1 MKIRRLGSQ
10 GLRVSEMGLGCMGMD
25 HGYGHSVDIQERTKL
40 INKAIE
46 LGCNLFDTAP
56 IYGFENEEL
65 LGVALKSHRDKV
77 VIATKFGVTGM
88 ENIDGQLV
96 PVLDSRPES
105 VREQLEGSLKRLQ
118 TDYIDLFYQHRIDPH
133 VEPEEIASLMKDLI
147 SEGKIKYWGLSN
159 APASYIKRAHAV
171 CPVTA
176 IEDQYSMM
184 WRKPEQDLF
193 EVCEELDI
201 GFMAYSPLGNGF
213 LSGQLTKNTKY
224 GEGDYRGMMGR
235 FKPEV
240 IENNQALLDLIAE
253 IAANKKATSA
263 QVVLAWE
270 LAQKPY
276 IVPIPG
282 TTKLHR
288 LEENFIATA
297 VQLNKTELNDINEAL
312 SKLDID
318 ETFFLRK
325 KRD

>member
-1 MKIRRLGSQ
+1 MKMRRLGSQ
-10 GLRVSEMGLGCMGMD
+10 GLLVSEMGLGCMGMD
-25 HGYGHSVDIQERTKL
+25 HGYGYSVEIRERTKL
-40 INKAIE
+40 IDKAVE

-65 LGVALKSHRDKV
+65 LGIALKKHRDSV

-96 PVLDSRPES
+96 PVLDSSPTS
-105 VREQLEGSLKRLQ
+105 VRKQLEGSLSRLQ
-118 TDYIDLFYQHRIDPH
+118 TDHIDLFYQHRVDPK
-133 VEPEEIASLMKDLI
+133 VEPEVVAGLMKELI
-147 SEGKIKYWGLSN
+147 AEGKIKYWGLSN
-159 APASYIKRAHAV
+159 APASYIRRAHAV

-176 IEDQYSMM
+176 VEDQYSMM

-193 EVCEELDI
+193 KVCDELDI

-213 LSGQLTKNTKY
+213 LSGQVTVNTTY

-240 IENNQALLDLIAE
+240 MKNNQSLLNLIAD
-253 IAANKKATSA
+253 IAGRNNATSA

-276 IVPIPG
+276 S
-282 TTKLHR
+282 
-288 LEENFIATA
+288 
-297 VQLNKTELNDINEAL
+297 EAL
-312 SKLDID
+312 YRADPGNNEIAPAGREFSCCKCSAQ
-318 ETFFLRK
+318 
-325 KRD
+325 

>member
-1 MKIRRLGSQ
+1 MKMRRLGSQ
-10 GLRVSEMGLGCMGMD
+10 GLQVSELGLGCMGMD
-25 HGYGHSVDIQERTKL
+25 HGYGHSVEINERTTL
-40 INKAIE
+40 IDKAIE

-65 LGVALKSHRDKV
+65 LGVALKKHRDNV

-88 ENIDGQLV
+88 DNVDGQLV
-96 PVLDSRPES
+96 PVLDSNPDS

-118 TDYIDLFYQHRIDPH
+118 TDHIDLFFQHRIDPN
-133 VEPEEIASLMKDLI
+133 VEPEVVATLMKDLI

-159 APASYIKRAHAV
+159 APASYIRRAHAV

-193 EVCEELDI
+193 DVCDELNI

-213 LSGQLTKNTKY
+213 LSGKLTKNTTY
-224 GEGDYRGMMGR
+224 GEGDYRGLMGR
-235 FKPEV
+235 FRPEV
-240 IENNQALLDLIAE
+240 VENNQALLDLIAE
-253 IAANKKATSA
+253 IAESKNATSA

-288 LEENFIATA
+288 LEENFHAT
-297 VQLNKTELNDINEAL
+297 NIELSESELTDINAAL
-312 SKLDID
+312 SRLDID
-318 ETFFLRK
+318 ETFF
-325 KRD
+325 

>member
-1 MKIRRLGSQ
+1 MKMRRLGSQ
-10 GLRVSEMGLGCMGMD
+10 GLLVSEMGLGCMGMD
-25 HGYGHSVDIQERTKL
+25 HGYGYSVDIRDRTKL
-40 INKAIE
+40 IDKAVE

-65 LGVALKSHRDKV
+65 LGIALKKHRDSV

-88 ENIDGQLV
+88 ETIDGQLV
-96 PVLDSRPES
+96 PVLDSSPAS
-105 VREQLEGSLKRLQ
+105 VRKQLEGSLSRLQ
-118 TDYIDLFYQHRIDPH
+118 TDHIDLFYQHRVDPK
-133 VEPEEIASLMKDLI
+133 VEPEVVAGLMKELI
-147 SEGKIKYWGLSN
+147 AEGKIKYWGLSN
-159 APASYIKRAHAV
+159 APASYIRRAHAV

-176 IEDQYSMM
+176 VEDQYSMM

-193 EVCEELDI
+193 KVCDELDI

-213 LSGQLTKNTKY
+213 LSGQVTVNTTY

-240 IENNQALLDLIAE
+240 MENNQSLLNLIAD
-253 IAANKKATSA
+253 IAERNNATSA

-288 LEENFIATA
+288 LEENFQAA
-297 VQLNKTELNDINEAL
+297 NVQLSDAELNDINEAL
-312 SKLDID
+312 SKIQID
-318 ETFFLRK
+318 ETFF
-325 KRD
+325 

>member
-10 GLRVSEMGLGCMGMD
+10 GLLVSEMGLGCMGMD
-25 HGYGHSVDIQERTKL
+25 HGYGHSVEIKERIKL
-40 INKAIE
+40 IDKAIE

-65 LGVALKSHRDKV
+65 LGTALSKHRESV
-77 VIATKFGVTGM
+77 IIATKFGVTGM

-96 PVLDSRPES
+96 PVLDSSPAS
-105 VREQLEGSLKRLQ
+105 VRKQLEGSLDRLK
-118 TDYIDLFYQHRIDPH
+118 TDYIDLFYQHRVDPA
-133 VEPEEIASLMKDLI
+133 VEPEVVAGLMKELI
-147 SEGKIKYWGLSN
+147 AEGKIKYWGLSN
-159 APASYIKRAHAV
+159 APASYIRRAHAV

-176 IEDQYSMM
+176 VEDQYSMM

-193 EVCEELDI
+193 TVCDELDI

-213 LSGQLTKNTKY
+213 LSGQVTADTTY

-240 IENNQALLDLIAE
+240 MENNQALLNLIAD
-253 IAANKKATSA
+253 IAERNTATSA

-288 LEENFIATA
+288 LEENFNAA
-297 VQLNKTELNDINEAL
+297 KVQLSDAELDEINAAL
-312 SKLDID
+312 ARLDID
-318 ETFFLRK
+318 ETFF
-325 KRD
+325 

>member
-1 MKIRRLGSQ
+1 MKMRSLGSQ

-25 HGYGHSVDIQERTKL
+25 HGYGYSVEINERTKL
-40 INKAIE
+40 IDKAIE
-46 LGCNLFDTAP
+46 LGCSLFDTAP

-65 LGVALKSHRDKV
+65 LGIALKKHRDNV

-88 ENIDGQLV
+88 ENINGQLI
-96 PVLDSRPES
+96 PVLDSHPDS

-118 TDYIDLFYQHRIDPH
+118 TDHIDLFYQHRIDPN
-133 VEPEEIASLMKDLI
+133 VEPEVVAGLMKDLI

-159 APASYIKRAHAV
+159 ASASYIRRAHAV

-193 EVCEELDI
+193 EVCDELEI

-213 LSGQLTKNTKY
+213 LSGQVTKNTQY

-240 IENNQALLDLIAE
+240 VENNQALLDLIAE
-253 IAANKKATSA
+253 IAERKNATSA

-288 LEENFIATA
+288 LEENFQATNI
-297 VQLNKTELNDINEAL
+297 QLNPNELSDINEAL

-318 ETFFLRK
+318 ETFF
-325 KRD
+325 

>member
-1 MKIRRLGSQ
+1 MRRLGSQ
-10 GLRVSEMGLGCMGMD
+10 GLHVSEMGLGCMGMD
-25 HGYGHSVDIQERTKL
+25 HGYGYSVEIRERTKL
-40 INKAIE
+40 INKAVE

-65 LGVALKSHRDKV
+65 LGVALSKHRGHV

-96 PVLDSRPES
+96 PVLDSRPVS
-105 VREQLEGSLKRLQ
+105 VREQLEGSLRRLQ
-118 TDYIDLFYQHRIDPH
+118 TDHIDLFYQHRVDPK
-133 VEPEEIASLMKDLI
+133 VEPEVVAGLMKELI
-147 SEGKIKYWGLSN
+147 AEGKIKYWGLSN
-159 APASYIKRAHAV
+159 APVSYIRRAHAI

-176 IEDQYSMM
+176 VEDQYSMM
-184 WRKPEQDLF
+184 WRKPEQELF
-193 EVCEELDI
+193 TVCDELDI

-213 LSGQLTKNTKY
+213 LSGQLTTDTTF

-240 IENNQALLDLIAE
+240 MENNQALLDLIAQ
-253 IAANKKATSA
+253 IAERNNATSA
-263 QVVLAWE
+263 QIVLAWE

-288 LEENFIATA
+288 LEENFLAA
-297 VQLNKTELNDINEAL
+297 NVQLSDAELNDINEAL
-312 SKLDID
+312 SRLEID
-318 ETFFLRK
+318 ETFF
-325 KRD
+325 

>member
-1 MKIRRLGSQ
+1 MKMRRLGSQ
-10 GLRVSEMGLGCMGMD
+10 GLLVSEMGLGCMGMY
-25 HGYGHSVDIQERTKL
+25 HGYGYSVDIRERTKL
-40 INKAIE
+40 IDKAVE

-65 LGVALKSHRDKV
+65 LGIALKKHRDSV

-88 ENIDGQLV
+88 ETIDGQLV
-96 PVLDSRPES
+96 PVLDSSPAS
-105 VREQLEGSLKRLQ
+105 VRKQLEGSLSRLQ
-118 TDYIDLFYQHRIDPH
+118 TDHIDLFYQHRVDPK
-133 VEPEEIASLMKDLI
+133 VEPEVVAGLMKELI
-147 SEGKIKYWGLSN
+147 AEGKIKYWGLSN
-159 APASYIKRAHAV
+159 APASYIRRAHAV

-176 IEDQYSMM
+176 VEDQYSMM

-193 EVCEELDI
+193 KVCDELDI

-213 LSGQLTKNTKY
+213 LSGQVTVNTTY

-240 IENNQALLDLIAE
+240 MENNQSLLNLIAD
-253 IAANKKATSA
+253 IAERNNATSA

-288 LEENFIATA
+288 LEENFQAA
-297 VQLNKTELNDINEAL
+297 NVQLSDAELNDINEAL
-312 SKLDID
+312 SKIQID
-318 ETFFLRK
+318 ETFF
-325 KRD
+325 

>member
-235 FKPEV
+235 FKPKV

-288 LEENFIATA
+288 LEENFLATA

-318 ETFFLRK
+318 ETFF
-325 KRD
+325 

>member
-1 MKIRRLGSQ
+1 
-10 GLRVSEMGLGCMGMD
+10 MGLGCMGMD
-25 HGYGHSVDIQERTKL
+25 HGYGHSVEIQERTKL

-133 VEPEEIASLMKDLI
+133 VEPEEVAGLMKDLI

-159 APASYIKRAHAV
+159 APASYIRRAHAV

-288 LEENFIATA
+288 LEENFLATA
-297 VQLNKTELNDINEAL
+297 IQLNKTELNDINEAL

-318 ETFFLRK
+318 ETFF
-325 KRD
+325 

>member
-1 MKIRRLGSQ
+1 MKMRRLGSQ
-10 GLRVSEMGLGCMGMD
+10 GLQVSEMGLGCMGMD
-25 HGYGHSVDIQERTKL
+25 HGYGHSVEINERTTL
-40 INKAIE
+40 IDKAIE

-65 LGVALKSHRDKV
+65 LGVALKKHRDNV

-88 ENIDGQLV
+88 DNVDGQLV
-96 PVLDSRPES
+96 PVLDSSPES

-118 TDYIDLFYQHRIDPH
+118 TDHIDLFFQHRIDPK
-133 VEPEEIASLMKDLI
+133 VEPEVVAALMKDLI

-159 APASYIKRAHAV
+159 APASYIRRAHAV

-176 IEDQYSMM
+176 VEDQYSMM
-184 WRKPEQDLF
+184 WRKPEHDLF
-193 EVCEELDI
+193 NVCDELNI

-213 LSGQLTKNTKY
+213 LSGKLTKNTTY
-224 GEGDYRGMMGR
+224 GEGDYRGLMGR
-235 FKPEV
+235 FRPEV
-240 IENNQALLDLIAE
+240 VENNQALLDLIAE
-253 IAANKKATSA
+253 IAESKNATSA

-288 LEENFIATA
+288 LEENFHAT
-297 VQLNKTELNDINEAL
+297 NIELSESELTDINAAL
-312 SKLDID
+312 SRLDID
-318 ETFFLRK
+318 ETFF
-325 KRD
+325 

>member
-1 MKIRRLGSQ
+1 
-10 GLRVSEMGLGCMGMD
+10 MGMD
-25 HGYGHSVDIQERTKL
+25 HGYGYSVDIRKRTKL
-40 INKAIE
+40 IDKAVE

-65 LGVALKSHRDKV
+65 LGIALKKHRDSV

-88 ENIDGQLV
+88 ETIDGQLV
-96 PVLDSRPES
+96 PVLDSSPAS
-105 VREQLEGSLKRLQ
+105 VRKQLEGSLSRLQ
-118 TDYIDLFYQHRIDPH
+118 TDHIDLFYQHRVDPK
-133 VEPEEIASLMKDLI
+133 VEPEVVAGLMKELI
-147 SEGKIKYWGLSN
+147 AEGKIKYWGLSN
-159 APASYIKRAHAV
+159 APASYIRRAHAV

-176 IEDQYSMM
+176 VEDQYSMM

-193 EVCEELDI
+193 KVCDELDI

-213 LSGQLTKNTKY
+213 LSGQVTVNTTY

-240 IENNQALLDLIAE
+240 MENNQSLLNLIAD
-253 IAANKKATSA
+253 IAERNNATSA

-288 LEENFIATA
+288 LEENFQAA
-297 VQLNKTELNDINEAL
+297 NVQLSDAELNDINEAL
-312 SKLDID
+312 SKIQID
-318 ETFFLRK
+318 ETFF
-325 KRD
+325 

>member
-1 MKIRRLGSQ
+1 MKMRRLGSQ
-10 GLRVSEMGLGCMGMD
+10 GLQVSEMGLGCMGMD
-25 HGYGHSVDIQERTKL
+25 HGYGHSVEMKERMKL
-40 INKAIE
+40 VDKAIE

-65 LGVALKSHRDKV
+65 LGIALKKYRENV

-88 ENIDGQLV
+88 KNIDGLLV
-96 PVLDSRPES
+96 PVSDSRPDS

-118 TDYIDLFYQHRIDPH
+118 TDCIDLFYQHRIDPD
-133 VEPEEIASLMKDLI
+133 VEPEVVAGLMKDLI

-159 APASYIKRAHAV
+159 APASYIRRAHAV

-193 EVCEELDI
+193 TVCEELDI

-213 LSGQLTKNTKY
+213 LSGRLTKNTKY
-224 GEGDYRGMMGR
+224 AEGDYRGMMGR

-240 IENNQALLDLIAE
+240 IENNQALLNLIAE
-253 IAANKKATSA
+253 IAESKNATSA

-270 LAQKPY
+270 LAQKPF

-288 LEENFIATA
+288 LEENFHATHT
-297 VQLNKTELNDINEAL
+297 QLSEHELNDINAAL
-312 SKLDID
+312 SRLDID
-318 ETFFLRK
+318 ETFF
-325 KRD
+325 

>member
-1 MKIRRLGSQ
+1 MKMRRLGSQ
-10 GLRVSEMGLGCMGMD
+10 GLHVSEMGLGCMGMD
-25 HGYGHSVDIQERTKL
+25 HGYGYSVEIRERTKL
-40 INKAIE
+40 INKAVE

-65 LGVALKSHRDKV
+65 LGVALSKHRGHV

-96 PVLDSRPES
+96 PVLDSRPVS
-105 VREQLEGSLKRLQ
+105 VREQLEGSLRRLQ
-118 TDYIDLFYQHRIDPH
+118 IDHIDLFYQHRVDPK
-133 VEPEEIASLMKDLI
+133 VEPEVVAGLMKELI
-147 SEGKIKYWGLSN
+147 AEGKIKYWGLSN
-159 APASYIKRAHAV
+159 APVSYIRRAHAI

-176 IEDQYSMM
+176 VEDQYSMM
-184 WRKPEQDLF
+184 WRKPEQELF
-193 EVCEELDI
+193 TVCDELDI

-213 LSGQLTKNTKY
+213 LSGQLTTDTTF

-240 IENNQALLDLIAE
+240 MENNQALLDLIAQ
-253 IAANKKATSA
+253 IAERNNATSA
-263 QVVLAWE
+263 QIVLAWE

-288 LEENFIATA
+288 LEENFLAA
-297 VQLNKTELNDINEAL
+297 NVQLSDAELNDINEAL
-312 SKLDID
+312 SRLEID
-318 ETFFLRK
+318 ETFF
-325 KRD
+325 

>member
-1 MKIRRLGSQ
+1 
-10 GLRVSEMGLGCMGMD
+10 MGMD
-25 HGYGHSVDIQERTKL
+25 HGYGHSVEIQERTKL

-133 VEPEEIASLMKDLI
+133 VEPEEVAGLMKDLI

-159 APASYIKRAHAV
+159 APASYIRRAHAV

-288 LEENFIATA
+288 LEENFLATA
-297 VQLNKTELNDINEAL
+297 IQLNKTELNDINEAL

-318 ETFFLRK
+318 ETFF
-325 KRD
+325 

>member
-1 MKIRRLGSQ
+1 
-10 GLRVSEMGLGCMGMD
+10 
-25 HGYGHSVDIQERTKL
+25 
-40 INKAIE
+40 
-46 LGCNLFDTAP
+46 
-56 IYGFENEEL
+56 
-65 LGVALKSHRDKV
+65 
-77 VIATKFGVTGM
+77 
-88 ENIDGQLV
+88 
-96 PVLDSRPES
+96 
-105 VREQLEGSLKRLQ
+105 
-118 TDYIDLFYQHRIDPH
+118 
-133 VEPEEIASLMKDLI
+133 
-147 SEGKIKYWGLSN
+147 
-159 APASYIKRAHAV
+159 
-171 CPVTA
+171 
-176 IEDQYSMM
+176 MM

-235 FKPEV
+235 FKPKV

-288 LEENFIATA
+288 LEENFLATA

>member
-318 ETFFLRK
+318 ETFF
-325 KRD
+325 